1 MTREKFTMA
10 ETPELPPI
18 VCAVDDRY
26 VSPLCVFMQS
36 LSAAH
41 PGLPLRVI
49 VMHQGLT
56 DGNCHRIHF
65 HAERL
70 GLRAELRA
78 APGVDPRYPVSMW
91 VTDATYLRLAL
102 PDVVTDYPL
111 ALYMDVDL
119 IVLRDL
125 RRLLTTGLDGFPLAA
140 VRDPLNP
147 TLGTGFGLPGWQ
159 NLGLPASR
167 EYFNGGVI
175 LFNLPECRRR
185 GTFEASQRFAR
196 DMPRHILFWDQDALN
211 WAVDDTW
218 LRLDRCWNT
227 LSVSALSETFQD
239 WKYLAEDVLPFS
251 RLIEDERTAAVFH
264 FAGPLKPWNPDY
276 PAGPARDLYASF
288 ARQAA
293 GSEPLA
299 GVTEEKA

>member
-1 MTREKFTMA
+1 MR

-26 VSPLCVFMQS
+26 ISPLCVFMQS
-36 LSAAH
+36 LAVAH
-41 PGLPLRVI
+41 PGLPLHVI

-56 DGNCHRIHF
+56 DGNCHRVRF

-70 GLRAELRA
+70 GLRMELRT

-102 PDVVTDYPL
+102 PEVVTDYPV

-125 RRLLTTGLDGFPLAA
+125 TGLLNTALGGVPLAA

-159 NLGLPASR
+159 DLGLSASR

-185 GTFEASQRFAR
+185 GIFEASQRFAR
-196 DMPRHILFWDQDALN
+196 DRREHILFWDQDALN
-211 WAVDDTW
+211 WAVEDRW

-227 LSVSALSETFQD
+227 LSVSPLSEKFQQ
-239 WKYLAEDVLPFS
+239 WKYTAEDILPFS
-251 RLIEDERTAAVFH
+251 QLLEDERTAAVLH
-264 FAGPLKPWNPDY
+264 FAGPVKPWNPEY

-288 ARQAA
+288 AQQVAHN
-293 GSEPLA
+293 EPLA
-299 GVTEEKA
+299 AGERG